1 MKDTLFLIKV
11 VLVECLFGTFDVRP
25 VESVGGVASDWS
37 IIPYLRTFTPPEVTN
52 LTPRGLTKGD
62 SYRHRPS
69 TIDF

>member
-1 MKDTLFLIKV
+1 MKDTLFLIQV

-52 LTPRGLTKGD
+52 LTPRGLAKGD
-62 SYRHRPS
+62 RLEATPKSGN
-69 TIDF
+69 

>member
-37 IIPYLRTFTPPEVTN
+37 IIPYLHTFTPPEVTP
-52 LTPRGLTKGD
+52 LCSQMWCL
-62 SYRHRPS
+62 RHTTS
-69 TIDF
+69 LHAV